1 MNGMV
6 SMFIPL
12 APYISLEDSG
22 VLGAEWIGCQRL
34 TCHVFSL
41 SLLGPGPSVPPVYG
55 LEVSDV
61 SKWEE
66 SVLEPALEIVQSFI
80 QVIINHST
88 AFCLAFRGL
97 SSAGTFVSMSGNQVF
112 FSME

>member
-1 MNGMV
+1 
-6 SMFIPL
+6 MF
-12 APYISLEDSG
+12 G
-22 VLGAEWIGCQRL
+22 KL
-34 TCHVFSL
+34 TSHNVSL
-41 SLLGPGPSVPPVYG
+41 SSLGPGPSVPPVYG

-88 AFCLAFRGL
+88 VCGLIFIALSLAD
-97 SSAGTFVSMSGNQVF
+97 TFVAMWGNKAFLSV
-112 FSME
+112 E